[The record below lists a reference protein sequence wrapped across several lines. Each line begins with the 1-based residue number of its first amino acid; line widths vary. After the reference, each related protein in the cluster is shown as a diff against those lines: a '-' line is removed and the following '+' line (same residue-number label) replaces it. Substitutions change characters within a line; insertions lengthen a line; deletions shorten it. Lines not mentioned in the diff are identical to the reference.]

1 MSKHEP
7 AADQSMGADPAPVFA
22 ALGDG
27 TRLRLVRRLADGRP
41 RSLVALTAGSTLTR
55 QAVSNHLRVLEHAG
69 LVRRDRVGRES
80 LFAFQPQPIDALQ
93 AYLDTVARQW
103 DDALGRLQTFLED

>member
-1 MSKHEP
+1 MSRHEP
-7 AADQSMGADPAPVFA
+7 SAGPLTGADPADVFA

-55 QAVSNHLRVLEHAG
+55 QAVSKHLRVLEHAG
-69 LVRRDRVGRES
+69 LVRRKRVGRES

-93 AYLDTVARQW
+93 TYLDSVARQW
-103 DDALGRLQTFLED
+103 EDALGRLQTFLED